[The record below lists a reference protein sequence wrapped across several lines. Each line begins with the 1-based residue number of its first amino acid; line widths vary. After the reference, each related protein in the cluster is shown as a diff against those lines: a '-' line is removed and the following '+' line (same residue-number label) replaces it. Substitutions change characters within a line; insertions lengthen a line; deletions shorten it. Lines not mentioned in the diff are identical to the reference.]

1 MFSGFLSVLEWM
13 ERRDSHYTPGSQ
25 DKDLNSVRPYGR
37 IICIDITTTRMI
49 YICDVCILLVVYKC
63 VREYVE

>member
-1 MFSGFLSVLEWM
+1 MFSGFLSVLELM

-25 DKDLNSVRPYGR
+25 DNDLNSVRPYGR
-37 IICIDITTTRMI
+37 IICKDITIARMI